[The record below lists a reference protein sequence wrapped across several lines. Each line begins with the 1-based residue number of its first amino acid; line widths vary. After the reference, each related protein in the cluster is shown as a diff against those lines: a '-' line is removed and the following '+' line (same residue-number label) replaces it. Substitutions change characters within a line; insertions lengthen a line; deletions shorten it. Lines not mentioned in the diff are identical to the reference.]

1 MCFPRLYGFKIHQMA
16 YRSPAEILKDM
27 SPELETP
34 THVWSQKR
42 NFSCESSVPSPLWC
56 TTVRLVG
63 YQLIKL
69 P

>member
-34 THVWSQKR
+34 THV
-42 NFSCESSVPSPLWC
+42 
-56 TTVRLVG
+56 
-63 YQLIKL
+63 
-69 P
+69 